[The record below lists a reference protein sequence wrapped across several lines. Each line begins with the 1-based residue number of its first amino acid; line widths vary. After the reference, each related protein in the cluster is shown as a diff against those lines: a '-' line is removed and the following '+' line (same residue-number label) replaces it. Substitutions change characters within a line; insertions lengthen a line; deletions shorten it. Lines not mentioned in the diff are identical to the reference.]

1 MKVLIIGSVASGKS
15 TLARKLSNKSNIKS
29 YEIDSIVHDDVNNIK
44 RKNEEQQ
51 KIIKKIDNQNEW
63 IIEGTL
69 RRNLY
74 NLLEMADNIIYVDT
88 PLIIRKKRILTRYI
102 KQKLEIEKCGYK
114 PSYKMLKNMYTWTK
128 EFESKR
134 KDFEDILKKYQEK
147 VIVVK
152 NSNDINE
159 DYTMKRRML

>member
-102 KQKLEIEKCGYK
+102 KQKLGIEKCGYK

-152 NSNDINE
+152 NSNDIHE
-159 DYTMKRRML
+159 DYIMKRRML

>member
-51 KIIKKIDNQNEW
+51 RIIKKIDNQNEW

-102 KQKLEIEKCGYK
+102 KQKLGIEKCGYK

-159 DYTMKRRML
+159 DYIMKRRML

>member
-29 YEIDSIVHDDVNNIK
+29 YEINSIVHDDVNNIK

-102 KQKLEIEKCGYK
+102 KQKLGIEKCGYK

-134 KDFEDILKKYQEK
+134 KDFEYILKKYQEK

-159 DYTMKRRML
+159 SYIMKRRML

>member
-15 TLARKLSNKSNIKS
+15 TLARKLSNKFNIKS

-51 KIIKKIDNQNEW
+51 KIIEKIDNQNEW

-88 PLIIRKKRILTRYI
+88 PLIIRKKRIFTRYI
-102 KQKLEIEKCGYK
+102 RQKLGIEKCGYK
-114 PSYKMLKNMYTWTK
+114 PSYKMLKNMYIWTK

-134 KDFEDILKKYQEK
+134 KDFEDVLKKYQEK
-147 VIVVK
+147 LIVVK

-159 DYTMKRRML
+159 DYIIKRRML

>member
-1 MKVLIIGSVASGKS
+1 MKILIIGSVASGKS

-102 KQKLEIEKCGYK
+102 KQKLGIEKCGYK

-159 DYTMKRRML
+159 DYIMKRRML

>member
-15 TLARKLSNKSNIKS
+15 TLARKLSNKFNIKS

-51 KIIKKIDNQNEW
+51 KIIEKIDNQTEW

-88 PLIIRKKRILTRYI
+88 PLIIRKKRIFTRYI
-102 KQKLEIEKCGYK
+102 RQKLGIEKCGYK

-134 KDFEDILKKYQEK
+134 KDFEDVLKKYQEK
-147 VIVVK
+147 LIVIK

-159 DYTMKRRML
+159 DYIMKRRML

>member
-15 TLARKLSNKSNIKS
+15 TLARKLSNKFNIKS
-29 YEIDSIVHDDVNNIK
+29 YEIDSIVHDDANNIK
-44 RKNEEQQ
+44 RKNEDQQ
-51 KIIKKIDNQNEW
+51 KIIEKIDNQKEW

-88 PLIIRKKRILTRYI
+88 PLIIRKKRIFTRYI
-102 KQKLEIEKCGYK
+102 RQKLGIEKCGYK

-134 KDFEDILKKYQEK
+134 KDFEDVLKKHQEK
-147 VIVVK
+147 LIVIK

-159 DYTMKRRML
+159 DYIMKRRML

>member
-102 KQKLEIEKCGYK
+102 KQKLGIEKCGYK

-159 DYTMKRRML
+159 DYIMKRRML

>member
-74 NLLEMADNIIYVDT
+74 NILEMADNIIYVDT

-102 KQKLEIEKCGYK
+102 KQKLGIEKCGYK

-159 DYTMKRRML
+159 DYIMKRRML

>member
-29 YEIDSIVHDDVNNIK
+29 YEINSIVHDDVNNIK

-102 KQKLEIEKCGYK
+102 KQKLGIEKCGYK

-159 DYTMKRRML
+159 DYIMKRRML

>member
-15 TLARKLSNKSNIKS
+15 TLARKLSNKSNIKT

-102 KQKLEIEKCGYK
+102 KQKLGIEKCGYK

-159 DYTMKRRML
+159 DYIMKRRML

>member
-15 TLARKLSNKSNIKS
+15 TLARKLSNKFNVKS

-44 RKNEEQQ
+44 RKNEDQQ
-51 KIIKKIDNQNEW
+51 KIIEKIDNQNEW

-88 PLIIRKKRILTRYI
+88 PLIIRKKRIFTRYI
-102 KQKLEIEKCGYK
+102 RQKLGIEKCGYK

-134 KDFEDILKKYQEK
+134 KDFEDVLKKYQEK
-147 VIVVK
+147 LIVVK

-159 DYTMKRRML
+159 DYIMKRRML

>member
-102 KQKLEIEKCGYK
+102 KQKLGIEKCGYK

-134 KDFEDILKKYQEK
+134 KDFEDVLKKYQEK
-147 VIVVK
+147 LIVVK

-159 DYTMKRRML
+159 DYIIKRRML